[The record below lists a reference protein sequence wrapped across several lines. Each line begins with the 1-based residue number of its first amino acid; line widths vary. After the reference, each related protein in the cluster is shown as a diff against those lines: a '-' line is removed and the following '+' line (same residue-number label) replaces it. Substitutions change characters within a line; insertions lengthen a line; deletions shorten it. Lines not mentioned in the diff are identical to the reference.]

1 MVNAA
6 MTPTVITTLVFL
18 LLTGVLVLVHLRRT
32 QPASDGSGAD
42 AATTTCLRCS
52 TVMPATSRHCPSCG
66 VPTQVYEVV
75 RVQEATPDADG
86 DQGRLHAIVR
96 RDVCIGCG
104 TCVSACPEQGAIRL
118 VDHLAVVDLA
128 RCVGHGN
135 CAEACPVNGIAITT
149 GEAVQRVEVPVV
161 DACFQS
167 SVPGVYIVG
176 ELGGRGLIKN
186 AINEARVAV
195 ESIADDLAKLPD
207 RDHDADILDVV
218 IVGAGP
224 AGLSAGLTALGCGLR
239 YAILERGTIADTIRK
254 YPRQKL
260 LLAEPVGIP
269 LYGRLWVTDASKE
282 TLLDVWETVI
292 ESSGLQVQ
300 TGCEVK
306 DVQREH
312 DVLTVLTAGGAVRT
326 RRVVLAVGRRGMP
339 RRLGVPGEERANVYY
354 DIAEASEF
362 EGSRVVVVGGGDSAI
377 ESAVGLSNRPGTTVW
392 LVHRSS
398 SFEKA
403 KSRNRS
409 HLEEAVE
416 RGRLRLLVESE
427 VREIRDGEVVVDRAG
442 ETIVV
447 ACDHVIIR
455 VGGEAPVAM
464 LDRIGVRRARKDLPI
479 ATGDG
484 NDA

>member
-1 MVNAA
+1 
-6 MTPTVITTLVFL
+6 MTLLTTLLFL
-18 LLTGVLVLVHLRRT
+18 LLTAVLVYVHVR
-32 QPASDGSGAD
+32 QAPAPGGACES
-42 AATTTCLRCS
+42 AASTTCPRCG
-52 TVMPATSRHCPSCG
+52 TAMPAASRHCPSCG

-75 RVQEATPDADG
+75 RAREADPDG
-86 DQGRLHAIVR
+86 DEQQGRLHAIVR

-104 TCVSACPEQGAIRL
+104 SCVSACPEEGAIRL

-128 RCVGHGN
+128 RCVGHGK
-135 CAEACPVNGIAITT
+135 CAEACPVGGIAIST

-161 DACFQS
+161 DASFQS
-167 SVPGVYIVG
+167 SVAGVYIVG

-195 ESIADDLAKLPD
+195 ESIAEDLAKFPD
-207 RDHDADILDVV
+207 RDDDVLDVV

-224 AGLSAGLTALGCGLR
+224 AGLSAGLTALGSGLR

-254 YPRQKL
+254 YPRRKL
-260 LLAEPVGIP
+260 LLAEPVNIP
-269 LYGRLWVTDASKE
+269 LYGKLWVTDASKE

-292 ESSGLQVQ
+292 ESSGLEVR
-300 TGCEVK
+300 TGCEVS
-306 DVQREH
+306 DVRRED
-312 DVLTVLTAGGAVRT
+312 DVLAVVTATGAVRT

-339 RRLGVPGEERANVYY
+339 RRLNVPGEERANVYY

-403 KSRNRS
+403 KSRNRT

-416 RGRLRLLVESE
+416 SGRVRLLVESQ
-427 VREIRDGEVVVDRAG
+427 VREIRDGEVVVDRGG

-447 ACDHVIIR
+447 PSDHVIIR
-455 VGGEAPVAM
+455 VGGEAPVAL

-479 ATGDG
+479 PTGEAA
-484 NDA
+484 DA